1 MENLVESRPP
11 GPVGWLTGWLA
22 YKQTFVACSEA
33 IERIPYPSEGE
44 SHVSSHCGR
53 RRQSAS
59 RFVESRTGARRDFA
73 RARRFL
79 VRVRRDRRVAAL

>member
-33 IERIPYPSEGE
+33 IERISLPI
-44 SHVSSHCGR
+44 GR
-53 RRQSAS
+53 RKPCLIALRSSSAVCVAV
-59 RFVESRTGARRDFA
+59 RGIAHWRTP
-73 RARRFL
+73 
-79 VRVRRDRRVAAL
+79 